1 MLLIFFAT
9 LYKLVRGFWAIAAYL
24 IFSSPSAKMWIYIGL
39 GLATVGIL
47 ALVYSYVYYQRFLF
61 HIDYKKEV
69 FILQKGVFSS
79 ENTEI
84 PFDKIQQVNTEQSL
98 LQRLANV
105 YKLVIDT
112 AGGKE
117 KEASIMAISKTKA
130 NQLSMILMEA
140 KETSETDSEISQ
152 ESVSKNHEEIVW
164 RYKMS
169 LATLLKIGISS
180 NYFRGLA
187 IILAFFSTIYQ
198 EFSRWFRDSVVLD
211 EYTNQFSGLSKS
223 ISGIL
228 LLVILM
234 LLASI
239 VITMIEVF
247 IKYFNLNLQQ
257 TKNRLQ
263 VEMGLKTN
271 KKISLQPRRVQLL
284 QTKTNPIQKKL
295 DLHELKI
302 SLANSEDALQKS
314 KIRIPGLGKTI
325 VEKVHAFLYK
335 EESSRFNVDFRPH
348 KILLLRRLFFSL
360 LPVAIAWLVWW
371 MVPFMNGYFLLLL
384 TGTYALIAGLYQF
397 FYYKSLRLHISEDF
411 LRKKSGVWNK
421 REGKLETYKIQSITV
436 SQPYFYKKRKL
447 MDLVF
452 HTAGGD
458 LSFKAVSRK
467 VLPYINYAFY
477 KIESSREGWM

>member
-24 IFSSPSAKMWIYIGL
+24 IFSSPSAKTWIYIGF
-39 GLATVGIL
+39 GLAVVGIL
-47 ALVYSYVYYQRFLF
+47 ALVYSYVYYQKFLF

-69 FILQKGVFSS
+69 FVLHKGVFSS

-98 LQRLANV
+98 LQRIANV

-117 KEASIMAISKTKA
+117 KEASIMAISKAKA
-130 NQLSMILMEA
+130 NQLSAILMEA
-140 KETSETDSEISQ
+140 KETSETESEIGTENISAKK
-152 ESVSKNHEEIVW
+152 EKTVW
-164 RYKMS
+164 SYKMS

-228 LLVILM
+228 VLVTLF

-239 VITMIEVF
+239 AITMIEVF
-247 IKYFNLNLQQ
+247 IKYFNLKLQQ
-257 TKNRLQ
+257 TKSRLQ

-271 KKISLQPRRVQLL
+271 KKVSLQPRRIQLL

-295 DLHELKI
+295 DLHELKV

-314 KIRIPGLGKTI
+314 KIRIPGLGKST
-325 VEKVHAFLYK
+325 VDKVHSFLYK
-335 EESSRFNVDFRPH
+335 AEADGANVVFRSH
-348 KILLLRRLFFSL
+348 KILLVRRLFFSL
-360 LPVAIAWLVWW
+360 LPVAISWLIWW
-371 MVPFMNGYFLLLL
+371 MVPFMNGYLLLAL
-384 TGTYALIAGLYQF
+384 TGIYTAAICLYQF
-397 FYYKSLRLHISEDF
+397 L
-411 LRKKSGVWNK
+411 
-421 REGKLETYKIQSITV
+421 
-436 SQPYFYKKRKL
+436 
-447 MDLVF
+447 
-452 HTAGGD
+452 
-458 LSFKAVSRK
+458 
-467 VLPYINYAFY
+467 
-477 KIESSREGWM
+477 